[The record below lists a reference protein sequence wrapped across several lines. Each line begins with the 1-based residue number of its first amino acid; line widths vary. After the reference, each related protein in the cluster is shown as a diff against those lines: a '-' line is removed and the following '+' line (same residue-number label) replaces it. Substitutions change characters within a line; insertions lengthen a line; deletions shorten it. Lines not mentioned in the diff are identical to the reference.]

1 MTLKYSHKL
10 NHCPNMFHDNKS
22 TNITTNKSIV
32 FINCLNT
39 DHREVVQVH
48 SVFLNCHNTDHR
60 KVVLTELP
68 LLSRPGTGK

>member
-10 NHCPNMFHDNKS
+10 NHCPYIFHDNKS
-22 TNITTNKSIV
+22 TNITTNKYIV

-39 DHREVVQVH
+39 DYRAVVQVH
-48 SVFLNCHNTDHR
+48 SAFLNCHNTDHR

>member
-10 NHCPNMFHDNKS
+10 NHCPNMVHDNKS

-32 FINCLNT
+32 FINC
-39 DHREVVQVH
+39 
-48 SVFLNCHNTDHR
+48 HNADHR